1 MKRTP
6 MKRTGFKTVA
16 ELRGAARQIL
26 ADETDTLV
34 FKLLASRYSTT
45 TVKTEANREQR
56 LIERAQRAINSVVP
70 RAANMVLS
78 TTAAAPI
85 PKAAPVRSE
94 AYRRAVASLPC
105 IACGIQGY
113 SQAAHLPPEAKG
125 MKQSDL
131 LTFPLCCT
139 RVGIAGCHQDYDQY
153 RLFPR
158 AAAMAVGRA
167 WAADTQ
173 RRILAMGL
181 WPKALPLQNFSTGD
195 DFELTRKN
203 RT

>member
-1 MKRTP
+1 
-6 MKRTGFKTVA
+6 MKRTGFK
-16 ELRGAARQIL
+16 
-26 ADETDTLV
+26 
-34 FKLLASRYSTT
+34 
-45 TVKTEANREQR
+45 
-56 LIERAQRAINSVVP
+56 P
-70 RAANMVLS
+70 RAPQREARDPDRLRTMPTVTPGAFRAPEPVAS
-78 TTAAAPI
+78 APAAQVA
-85 PKAAPVRSE
+85 KAAPVRSE
-94 AYRRAVASLPC
+94 AYRRLVASLPC

-113 SQAAHLPPEAKG
+113 SQAAHLPPEAKA

-139 RVGIAGCHQDYDQY
+139 RVGIPGCHQDYDQY

-158 AAAMAVGRA
+158 EAAMTVGRA

-173 RRILAMGL
+173 RRIQTMGM

-195 DFELTRKN
+195 DFERTLKN

>member
-1 MKRTP
+1 MMRRTP
-6 MKRTGFKTVA
+6 FR
-16 ELRGAARQIL
+16 RAA
-26 ADETDTLV
+26 T
-34 FKLLASRYSTT
+34 STT
-45 TVKTEANREQR
+45 PETEQEREQR
-56 LIERAQRAINSVVP
+56 LIDKAQRAMNSVVP
-70 RAANMVLS
+70 RAATMGLG
-78 TTAAAPI
+78 TTAAAPV

-139 RVGIAGCHQDYDQY
+139 RVGIPGCHQDYDQY

-158 AAAMAVGRA
+158 EAAMTVGRA

-173 RRILAMGL
+173 RRIHAMGM
-181 WPKALPLQNFSTGD
+181 WPNNLQFPEQTNDSK
-195 DFELTRKN
+195 ELAAINSVVK
-203 RT
+203 

>member
-1 MKRTP
+1 MLTRRTP
-6 MKRTGFKTVA
+6 MKSTGFKSRAPSSEQRDPDRVRSMPTVA
-16 ELRGAARQIL
+16 PGAFRAP
-26 ADETDTLV
+26 EPV
-34 FKLLASRYSTT
+34 S
-45 TVKTEANREQR
+45 EAPA
-56 LIERAQRAINSVVP
+56 AQVA
-70 RAANMVLS
+70 
-78 TTAAAPI
+78 
-85 PKAAPVRSE
+85 KAAPVRSE

-105 IACGIQGY
+105 TACGIQGY

-139 RVGIAGCHQDYDQY
+139 RVGIPGCHQDYDQY

-158 AAAMAVGRA
+158 DAAMTVGRA

-173 RRILAMGL
+173 RRIQAMGL

>member
-1 MKRTP
+1 
-6 MKRTGFKTVA
+6 MKRTGFKPRVPH
-16 ELRGAARQIL
+16 
-26 ADETDTLV
+26 
-34 FKLLASRYSTT
+34 
-45 TVKTEANREQR
+45 REQR
-56 LIERAQRAINSVVP
+56 DPDRVRSMPTVTPGAFRAPLAV
-70 RAANMVLS
+70 A
-78 TTAAAPI
+78 TTPAAPI
-85 PKAAPVRSE
+85 VKDNPVRSQQ
-94 AYRRAVASLPC
+94 YLRAVASLPC

-173 RRILAMGL
+173 RRLLTMGL
-181 WPKALPLQNFSTGD
+181 VPASLINSISTALQGATN
-195 DFELTRKN
+195 
-203 RT
+203 

>member
-1 MKRTP
+1 MRRTP
-6 MKRTGFKTVA
+6 FR
-16 ELRGAARQIL
+16 RAR
-26 ADETDTLV
+26 A
-34 FKLLASRYSTT
+34 STT
-45 TVKTEANREQR
+45 PETEQEREQR
-56 LIERAQRAINSVVP
+56 LMDKARRAMNSVVP
-70 RAANMVLS
+70 RAAVMGLGS
-78 TTAAAPI
+78 TAPAPI

-105 IACGIQGY
+105 AICGIQGY

-139 RVGIAGCHQDYDQY
+139 RVGIPGCHQDYDQY

-181 WPKALPLQNFSTGD
+181 WPKALPLKNFSTGD